1 MNDYKIDCVGRIQQS
16 FGLNGDFN
24 SEFGSCSSQYFDII
38 QASNMASCNQPL
50 AIASGGG
57 MEQEPHTGQIK
68 SSSSI
73 ISRFES
79 PASAFYATEICM
91 GFPQYDRLVGNPSL
105 ISQFSK
111 ISDVEFPL
119 YQAPKQNLFLASLA
133 NQPAPNFEL
142 SNPLQAMLISHVSR
156 DQCIRSPEKSN
167 KIPCGNFL
175 GSSFLPIEQPKLFID
190 AAASPS
196 IPSKGNQD
204 QTDSCASYNLPATQI
219 IFSSQQ
225 EMLSPTLSAGSLLT
239 SSGNSTSNG
248 PVVSSKTRI
257 RWTQEL
263 HEKFVECVNRLGGAE
278 KATPKAILRLME
290 SDGLTIF
297 HVKSHLQKY
306 RIAKYMPQST
316 QGKSEKRTN
325 VEHVHLDA
333 KTGSQIR
340 EALQLQLDVQRHL
353 HEQLEIQRKLQ
364 LRIEEQG
371 KQLKMMFDQQ
381 QKTSGTMYHSSREPN
396 GVHCSVTNFG
406 GSEKNSFN
414 FQQHGRH
421 LFDVPVSCLNFD
433 SQNFLFQYS
442 GDNSGPLFGNV
453 VDSFLSRNEDTFCEG
468 YGELYEH
475 FRNEHD
481 NILEDA
487 ASAPVNRSAGS
498 FSMLEEALRIS
509 SE

>member
-1 MNDYKIDCVGRIQQS
+1 MNEYKIDCVGRIQQS
-16 FGLNGDFN
+16 YALNGDLS
-24 SEFGSCSSQYFDII
+24 SEFSNCSSQYFDII
-38 QASNMASCNQPL
+38 QASNMGTCNQPL
-50 AIASGGG
+50 AMVSGEGV
-57 MEQEPHTGQIK
+57 EQEPHIGQTK

-119 YQAPKQNLFLASLA
+119 YQSPRQNLFLASLA

-142 SNPLQAMLISHVSR
+142 SNPLQAMLLSHFNG
-156 DQCIRSPEKSN
+156 DQCVRSPEKSN
-167 KIPCGNFL
+167 KIPCGNFP
-175 GSSFLPIEQPKLFID
+175 GSSFLPTEQPKLFID
-190 AAASPS
+190 DAASPS

-204 QTDSCASYNLPATQI
+204 QTDSCGSYNLPAAQI
-219 IFSSQQ
+219 SFSSQQ
-225 EMLSPTLSAGSLLT
+225 EMLSPALAGSLLT

-248 PVVSSKTRI
+248 PVSKTRI

-263 HEKFVECVNRLGGAE
+263 HEQFVECVNRLGGAE

-316 QGKSEKRTN
+316 QGKSEKRIN
-325 VEHVHLDA
+325 VENVHLDA
-333 KTGSQIR
+333 KTGLQIR
-340 EALQLQLDVQRHL
+340 EALQLQLDVQRRL

-381 QKTSGTMYHSSREPN
+381 QKTSDSNLSTQNLGDTTNNDRTISSRDVQVSISE
-396 GVHCSVTNFG
+396 
-406 GSEKNSFN
+406 GSEK
-414 FQQHGRH
+414 
-421 LFDVPVSCLNFD
+421 
-433 SQNFLFQYS
+433 FLIPS
-442 GDNSGPLFGNV
+442 
-453 VDSFLSRNEDTFCEG
+453 
-468 YGELYEH
+468 
-475 FRNEHD
+475 
-481 NILEDA
+481 NIT
-487 ASAPVNRSAGS
+487 
-498 FSMLEEALRIS
+498 
-509 SE
+509 